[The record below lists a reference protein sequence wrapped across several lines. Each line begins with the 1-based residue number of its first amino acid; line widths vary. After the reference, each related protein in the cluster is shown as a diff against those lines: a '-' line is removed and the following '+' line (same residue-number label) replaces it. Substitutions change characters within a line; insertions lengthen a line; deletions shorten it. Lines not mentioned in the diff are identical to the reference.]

1 MNLIA
6 VLILVAAWASLFLL
20 PPSSTS
26 RAIQFLVFGFLGI
39 MLTLI
44 GGLDYWWDYHMRPD
58 QKSAVLLFCGLG
70 TLLSQGAVF
79 VLGLFGNDKV
89 NRSALRKHRRP

>member
-1 MNLIA
+1 
-6 VLILVAAWASLFLL
+6 
-20 PPSSTS
+20 
-26 RAIQFLVFGFLGI
+26 
-39 MLTLI
+39 
-44 GGLDYWWDYHMRPD
+44 MRPD